1 MSSANITEWLLRGQI
16 KKEIKEH
23 VNLKNIINQTI
34 EGSAAFNTFEA
45 KSRFQLLFVFV
56 VAKLRVF

>member
-16 KKEIKEH
+16 KKKGSKEH
-23 VNLKNIINQTI
+23 VNLKNIINHTI
-34 EGSAAFNTFEA
+34 EGSNVLTFEA
-45 KSRFQLLFVFV
+45 KSRFELFVFV